1 VRGQIIFSIR
11 LLRPMAMR
19 AVKAKQGLTLIE
31 MTVVIAMIVLL
42 IGLGLPA
49 VRAFFS
55 AFETVSAARSM
66 ISAALATARA
76 FAVENQRYAGIRFQT
91 DLHER
96 QYMVLV
102 VQEPDMLAW
111 GFCAAKGVKP
121 IKLPESIGVTD
132 FTIVTGRNTVNP
144 VNSQEIRLDDITL
157 GGDGL
162 IDEPFEVTDTTT
174 FSIVFSPSGKLVVH
188 GVQIRNR
195 DGYVDSASNTNI
207 SSDDIFNKKTQVDAG
222 IGMFY
227 QDDYFGTSWSK
238 YSNLGLGPEPSRKSF
253 VVYKK
258 DQFEQAY
265 EKGRAWSGYL
275 VMLTNEIT
283 YVSPHTGTLISTN

>member
-1 VRGQIIFSIR
+1 
-11 LLRPMAMR
+11 MAMR
-19 AVKAKQGLTLIE
+19 AVKAQQGLTLIE
-31 MTVVIAMIVLL
+31 MTVVIAVIVLL
-42 IGLGLPA
+42 IGLALPA
-49 VRAFFS
+49 VRAFFD
-55 AFETVSAARSM
+55 AFETGSAARSM
-66 ISAALATARA
+66 ISAALASARA
-76 FAVENQRYAGIRFQT
+76 FAAENQRYAGIRFQK
-91 DLHER
+91 DLHGR

-121 IKLPESIGVTD
+121 IKLPESIGVMD

-144 VNSQEIRLDDITL
+144 VNSQEVRLDDLTL

-162 IDEPFEVTDTTT
+162 INEPFEITDTTT
-174 FSIVFSPSGKLVVH
+174 FSIIFSPNGKLVVH

-195 DGYVDSASNTNI
+195 DGYVDSASNAGI
-207 SSDDIFNKKTQVDAG
+207 SSDDIFNKKAQVDAG

-227 QDDYFGTSWSK
+227 QDDYFGASWSM
-238 YSNLGLGPEPSRKSF
+238 YSNLGLGPEPSRRSF

-258 DQFEQAY
+258 DKFKQAY

-275 VMLTNEIT
+275 VMLTNEVT
-283 YVSPHTGTLISTN
+283 YVSPHTGALISTD